1 MLGFTHD
8 PDAGGEDAA
17 DDLPRWRRQLTVAL
31 GFALALAL
39 GFLLFLANRATYE
52 RDEALDLQRQS
63 YEVIAL
69 ARTVEGSVARA
80 ESLLGR
86 YVLSLDVNDGRRYT
100 DEWRQ
105 TGSGIEALRRATRS
119 DPVQQRNLVLLRAA
133 YEDRGTILN
142 DIALRTTHDQRLG
155 ALGRLYAANKG
166 HDAERIGEIL
176 RDTIDRETALLKR
189 RSLSVDQ
196 SEVRVAQLSGS
207 YGLVGLVLLVAALVA
222 LWVANSAFSERRF
235 HRRLAEA
242 EAKRVDS
249 LEIAVRDRTHELEI
263 ANARLRTE
271 MEERAQAEQ
280 GLRQLHKMEA
290 VGQLTGGI
298 AHDFNNMLA
307 VVMGGLE
314 LARRRLD
321 ENPDAAAKHI
331 DNAMEG
337 ANRAASLTRRLLAFA
352 RAEPLL
358 PGAVDADR
366 LILGMS
372 ELVDR
377 TIGDQIQVVMDP
389 QAGDWRLWAD
399 RHQLENALLNLC
411 VNARDAMDGRGTL
424 TIATTQVTLR
434 AGEVSNCPEGEY
446 ICLSVSDTGEGMTPE
461 VLNRVFEPFF
471 TTKPVGKGTGLGL
484 SQVFGYIGQCKGGI
498 RIISSPGEGTQV
510 QLYLPRDMRG
520 ERSEKP
526 PRLRDVA
533 SVAAA
538 PHQSILVVE
547 DDPRVLASTLAALD
561 ELGHHCVSCDRSAE
575 ALAMLSQNPA
585 VTVILTDV
593 VMPDVTGPEMVA
605 DLRAR
610 GIALPVIFVTGF
622 AGDGAE
628 AGLLDG
634 EHVLR
639 KPFTLSQLDRMIARA
654 VESAR
659 PGDAEAE
666 AQSGPARPDGIAFS
680 A

>member
-1 MLGFTHD
+1 MLGFSQD
-8 PDAGGEDAA
+8 WDVGGEDAA
-17 DDLPRWRRQLTVAL
+17 DDLPRWRRLLTVAL
-31 GFALALAL
+31 GVALALAL
-39 GFLLFLANRATYE
+39 GLLLFLANRATYD

-86 YVLSLDVNDGRRYT
+86 YVLSLDANDGRRYT
-100 DEWRQ
+100 DAWRQ
-105 TGSGIEALRRATRS
+105 TGIGIEALRRATRS
-119 DPVQQRNLVLLRAA
+119 DPAQQRNLAFLRTA
-133 YEDRGTILN
+133 YEDRGAILN
-142 DIALRTTHDQRLG
+142 DIALRTTHAQRLG

-176 RDTIDRETALLKR
+176 RDTIDRETALLQR

-222 LWVANSAFSERRF
+222 LWVANSAFSERRY
-235 HRRLAEA
+235 HRRLAQA
-242 EAKRVDS
+242 EAKRVDN

-314 LARRRLD
+314 LARRRLGED
-321 ENPDAAAKHI
+321 PDAAAKHI

-424 TIATTQVTLR
+424 TIATAQATLR
-434 AGEVSNCPEGEY
+434 AGEVNNCAEGEY
-446 ICLSVSDTGEGMTPE
+446 IRLSVSDTGEGMTPE

-484 SQVFGYIGQCKGGI
+484 SQVFGYVGQCKGGI
-498 RIISSPGEGTQV
+498 RIVSSPGEGTEV

-520 ERSEKP
+520 ERSERP
-526 PRLRDVA
+526 SRLRDVA

-538 PHQSILVVE
+538 PRQSILVVE

-561 ELGHHCVSCDRSAE
+561 ELGHHCVSCDRSAG
-575 ALAMLSQNPA
+575 AVAMLAQNPA
-585 VTVILTDV
+585 VTVVLTDV
-593 VMPDVTGPEMVA
+593 VMPDMTGPEMVA

-654 VESAR
+654 VASAK
-659 PGDAEAE
+659 PGDAQAE